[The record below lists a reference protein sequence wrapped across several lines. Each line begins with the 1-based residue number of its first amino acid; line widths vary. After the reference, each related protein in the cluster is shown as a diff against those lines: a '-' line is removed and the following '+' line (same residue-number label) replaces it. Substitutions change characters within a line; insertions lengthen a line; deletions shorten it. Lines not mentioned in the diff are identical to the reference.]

1 MWCLAL
7 FENTV
12 QTLVLVEEHIISP
25 LKTGTKLFLIGI
37 FSIALGHLVD
47 FPNNLSQVFSI
58 LSRTEV
64 AAGAPCSG
72 QAPKHALV
80 RAIARGVDA
89 TLGIRRDGCYWRSH
103 RWFSMAFQGLN
114 QAKPRF
120 HVPKMNKIIAI
131 GSIGIWCP
139 SHMHGQFC
147 LVFLRTSGLCK
158 SCPVACLNWEKS
170 NMPSLCFQ
178 HPVGGTV
185 AGPFIATSKK
195 TSSEMKVQTWEI
207 IFKPT

>member
-1 MWCLAL
+1 LAL

-103 RWFSMAFQGLN
+103 RWFFYGFPGFKSGKAQVS
-114 QAKPRF
+114 R
-120 HVPKMNKIIAI
+120 PKNEQNHCYWIYWDMMPQPHA
-131 GSIGIWCP
+131 W
-139 SHMHGQFC
+139 
-147 LVFLRTSGLCK
+147 
-158 SCPVACLNWEKS
+158 PVLLGFSAD
-170 NMPSLCFQ
+170 FR
-178 HPVGGTV
+178 PV
-185 AGPFIATSKK
+185 
-195 TSSEMKVQTWEI
+195 
-207 IFKPT
+207 